1 MATLFGYSD
10 PATQAW
16 MILDAVRTDAYAEA
30 IAATVGP
37 DDVVLDI
44 GSGSGVLAL
53 LAAKAGAKKV
63 YALEMGSAK
72 HLLRAHVQE
81 NGWADVI
88 EIVEGNLRDAPPMDP
103 KPTVIL
109 AEMLGHFAPQE
120 RMHALYAIARDR
132 LAAPGA
138 RMIPGRYRLS
148 FGLAHLESLQADVDR
163 LHDVHGVRFG
173 YLTDRLLARPTL
185 TRVSADAMVSGE
197 AGTEW
202 VACDGPRPT
211 TYEVS
216 VPVVRSAPVNAI
228 VVSWEAELA
237 PGVMLGTR
245 PGDPVTHWVQLVL
258 PLHPALEVHEG
269 ERAQIVFNP
278 RILTDRG
285 SYAWRL
291 RVGDRD
297 VGGDAMNSMVGGNDL
312 ATVAA
317 RMGLTLKQPERFDA
331 TVDLEAWRAALAE
344 GVEGVTISDLAQRVL
359 DAQPGRFAS
368 LDDARQCAMGLLRA
382 AEAL

>member
-120 RMHALYAIARDR
+120 RMHALYAIAR
-132 LAAPGA
+132 
-138 RMIPGRYRLS
+138 
-148 FGLAHLESLQADVDR
+148 
-163 LHDVHGVRFG
+163 
-173 YLTDRLLARPTL
+173 
-185 TRVSADAMVSGE
+185 
-197 AGTEW
+197 
-202 VACDGPRPT
+202 
-211 TYEVS
+211 
-216 VPVVRSAPVNAI
+216 
-228 VVSWEAELA
+228 
-237 PGVMLGTR
+237 
-245 PGDPVTHWVQLVL
+245 
-258 PLHPALEVHEG
+258 
-269 ERAQIVFNP
+269 
-278 RILTDRG
+278 
-285 SYAWRL
+285 AWRTPSSG
-291 RVGDRD
+291 RSSRRASRHCTGR
-297 VGGDAMNSMVGGNDL
+297 SRSTRRP
-312 ATVAA
+312 ATPPCRCSA
-317 RMGLTLKQPERFDA
+317 
-331 TVDLEAWRAALAE
+331 
-344 GVEGVTISDLAQRVL
+344 IS
-359 DAQPGRFAS
+359 
-368 LDDARQCAMGLLRA
+368 CA
-382 AEAL
+382 